1 MNLQEQKILITGATG
16 SIGKQLVYD
25 LTSRGVKPI
34 VHCRVSSNTAY
45 LDSHGLEKRYADLRN
60 QEEIHELVRGIDGV
74 IHTAALVNFRQD
86 RLTHFTGINTF
97 GAVDLYKAARQAGV
111 KRFVHIS
118 TVGAV
123 GAIPRTNNNVYR
135 VSRQRMD
142 ERSEFNLGHLRI
154 PYIMTKH
161 AAEQELFALAKDGGP
176 ELVIVNPS
184 IIVCPSRSG
193 DDWREAR
200 KSFNSVVMPDFP
212 NTINLVDIR
221 DVAPAIVVALEK
233 GRPGERYIL
242 AGDNIVA
249 RDLMLAVSE
258 VLGKSPHLLR
268 LHKAIIR
275 FAARCSVAFRKV
287 IGKGKISFYP
297 DLVRLADYD
306 WAYSSMKARRE
317 LGFKSRSIYITLSD
331 LLTNDFVGSWQK
343 PTANGSHR

>member
-16 SIGKQLVYD
+16 SVGKQLVYC
-25 LTSRGVKPI
+25 LTHRSISPI
-34 VHCRVSSNTAY
+34 VHCRKGSNTGY
-45 LDSHGLEKRYADLRN
+45 LDTHRLQKRYADLRN
-60 QEEIHELVRGIDGV
+60 QDELNELVKGIDGI

-97 GAVDLYKAARQAGV
+97 GAVDLYKAARRAGV
-111 KRFVHIS
+111 KRFVHVS

-123 GAIPRTNNNVYR
+123 GAIPRTNNNVYK
-135 VSRQRMD
+135 VSRTRVD
-142 ERSEFNLGHLRI
+142 EETQFNLGHLRI

-161 AAEQELFALAKDGGP
+161 AAEQELLALAGDGAP
-176 ELVIVNPS
+176 ELIIVNPS
-184 IIVCPSRSG
+184 IIISPSRTG
-193 DDWREAR
+193 DDWGKAR

-221 DVAPAIVVALEK
+221 DVAPAVVAALEK

-258 VLGKSPHLLR
+258 ILGKSPHLLR
-268 LHKAIIR
+268 LHKAVIR
-275 FAARCSVAFRKV
+275 FAARCSVTFRKLT
-287 IGKGKISFYP
+287 GKGKISFYP

-343 PTANGSHR
+343 PTANGSRH

>member
-1 MNLQEQKILITGATG
+1 MNLQEQKVLITGATG
-16 SIGKQLVYD
+16 SVGKQLVYC
-25 LTSRGVKPI
+25 LTRRDIRPI
-34 VHCRVSSNTAY
+34 VHCRQSSDTGY

-60 QEEIHELVRGIDGV
+60 QDELNELVKGIDGI

-97 GAVDLYKAARQAGV
+97 GAVDLYKAARKAGV

-123 GAIPRTNNNVYR
+123 GAVPRTNNNVYQ
-135 VSRQRMD
+135 VSRERMD
-142 ERSEFNLGHLRI
+142 EQSEFNLGHLRI

-161 AAEQELFALAKDGGP
+161 AAEKELFALAGEGGP

-184 IIVCPSRSG
+184 IIVCPSRTG

-200 KSFNSVVMPDFP
+200 KSFNSIVMPDFP
-212 NTINLVDIR
+212 NTINLVDLR
-221 DVAPAIVVALEK
+221 DVAPAIVAALEK
-233 GRPGERYIL
+233 GRAGERYIL

-275 FAARCSVAFRKV
+275 FAARFSVTFCKLT
-287 IGKGKISFYP
+287 GKGKISFYP

-306 WAYSSMKARRE
+306 WAYSSMKARKE

-331 LLTNDFVGSWQK
+331 LLHNDFVGSWQK
-343 PTANGSHR
+343 PTANGTHH